1 MTGLV
6 VRTVGLILTLAVG
19 LRWLRVAQREHYL
32 AGRCFWTLRLWM
44 RCYPLDAAL
53 MAVAGTALVLALLL
67 DQPGLLL
74 VTAVLGLAVPVRL
87 PLRGRTSRLA
97 WTSRLR
103 RVAALSALIE
113 GALILF
119 APAPVAAVAV
129 VLGSV
134 AVDLALLV
142 LLPVENR
149 LSAKYLTQARTRM
162 RQLAPAVVAITG
174 SYGKTTTKQYLA
186 HLLSGQQAVVPSPGS
201 FNNAMGLARAVNE
214 HLPPGTEVFIAEMGT
229 YGPGEIRRL
238 CEIFPPD
245 VAVITAIGEVHLE
258 RMKSLDRILAA
269 KAEITQNARVVV
281 LNTDDER
288 LAALATTLREAGR
301 QVLRASLTDPA
312 ADVALREEA
321 AGWQLS
327 VNGRSVG
334 TVRLPPSVHAS
345 NAAVAVAAAV
355 AAGAEPASLLGR
367 LESLPSVAHRMEP
380 ERTANGGWVLDDTY
394 NSNPAGAAA
403 ALRRA
408 ASLAT
413 HTGGSVHVVTPG
425 MVEMGSQ
432 QRVRNAE
439 LASSAGHLGVKTMV
453 AVGRTNRSALRSG
466 STDLGPDAAFLEVAT
481 RQSAMDLLASRLGP
495 GDVVLF
501 ENDLPDHYP

>member
-1 MTGLV
+1 MTELL
-6 VRTVGLILTLAVG
+6 VRTVGLALTLALGV
-19 LRWLRVAQREHYL
+19 RWLRVAQREHYL

-44 RCYPLDAAL
+44 RCYPVDAAL
-53 MAVAGTALVLALLL
+53 MGAAVTALVMALVLG
-67 DQPGLLL
+67 QPRLLL
-74 VTAVLGLAVPVRL
+74 VTAITGLAVPVQL

-97 WTSRLR
+97 WTPRLR
-103 RVAALSALIE
+103 RVAALSAVLE
-113 GALILF
+113 ATVILF
-119 APAPVAAVAV
+119 APVPVATAAV

-134 AVDLALLV
+134 AVDLALL
-142 LLPVENR
+142 LLSPVENR
-149 LSAKYLTQARTRM
+149 LSAKYLSQARRRM
-162 RQLAPAVVAITG
+162 RQLAPTVIAITG
-174 SYGKTTTKQYLA
+174 SFGKTTTKQYLA
-186 HLLSGQQAVVPSPGS
+186 HLLSGQRSVVPSPAS
-201 FNNAMGLARAVNE
+201 FNNAMGLSRAVNE

-245 VAVITAIGEVHLE
+245 VAVITAVGEVHLE

-269 KAEITQNARVVV
+269 KAEITENARTVV

-288 LAALATTLREAGR
+288 LATLAATLHDQGKK
-301 QVLRASLTDPA
+301 VLRASLTDPA
-312 ADVALREEA
+312 ADVLLREEGE
-321 AGWQLS
+321 GWRLS
-327 VNGRSVG
+327 IDGRSLG
-334 TVRLPPSVHAS
+334 TVRLPPSVHAT
-345 NAAVAVAAAV
+345 NAAVAVAAAM
-355 AAGAEPASLLGR
+355 ASGADPGTLIGR

-403 ALRRA
+403 ALQRA
-408 ASLAT
+408 AGLAKQ
-413 HTGGSVHVVTPG
+413 TGGNVHVVTPG
-425 MVEMGSQ
+425 MVEMGNK

-439 LASSAGHLGVKTMV
+439 LAASATHLGVQTLV

-466 STDLGPDAAFLEVAT
+466 STGLGPDSDFLEVAS
-481 RQSAMDLLASRLGP
+481 RQSAMDLLTSRLGP